1 MINGAEQYIW
11 PMQLVYELKC
21 LFTALEDDLLRLHL
35 VEILVALDRLRQRSD
50 IGGHEADQSTLCK
63 Q

>member
-1 MINGAEQYIW
+1 MIFNPVDPFSW
-11 PMQLVYELKC
+11 PMTKC

-50 IGGHEADQSTLCK
+50 IGGHEAE
-63 Q
+63 